1 MSGES
6 YSKRELTAI
15 GAFVV
20 ASVLIGVGAYQLGF
34 NLSGGRAVGAE
45 MVAASAPAPV
55 SGQSLYASNC
65 AGCHGGKG
73 EGGGVGPA
81 LANSLT
87 WSLEDFSNAVL
98 NGKSP
103 DRELSPVM
111 PRFAVTGLDGE
122 TATDEQVKALHDYL
136 GTLK

>member
-15 GAFVV
+15 GAFTV

-34 NLSGGRAVGAE
+34 NLSGGRSVGAE

-73 EGGGVGPA
+73 EGGVGPA
-81 LANSLT
+81 LASSAGWPLA
-87 WSLEDFSNAVL
+87 DFSNSVL
-98 NGKSP
+98 NGQNP

-122 TATDEQVKALHDYL
+122 TATDEQVKAIHDYL